1 MRLLGFLLFLF
12 SLHTAKSVVI
22 LDTLYIN
29 RGSVIIVDY
38 TILTCVF
45 NDSANFHKQNKIFEL
60 NSGDQLLLHVINND
74 VLEHTFTIDGMI
86 ETGNVIAG
94 GGSDDFFVS
103 PTTDGVIRFYSDRPY
118 GKLLGASS
126 IIMVGHENHARYYWN
141 LFDQEDTL
149 TDKIDAGTIT
159 SIPLNY
165 TPDIFTINMKVS
177 ADLMTDTLSYILQDV
192 GDTIVIAIIN
202 SGNMHHN
209 LHFHG
214 YHVTIISASE
224 SSHMTG
230 WIKDS
235 FPVVVGEVMLVL
247 LVPDQDG
254 MYMAHNHNMITVTT
268 NGVYPGGMMQMMM
281 IMP

>member
-1 MRLLGFLLFLF
+1 
-12 SLHTAKSVVI
+12 
-22 LDTLYIN
+22 
-29 RGSVIIVDY
+29 
-38 TILTCVF
+38 VF

-86 ETGNVIAG
+86 ETGNVIPG
-94 GGSDDFFVS
+94 GGSDDFFVDPAS
-103 PTTDGVIRFYSDRPY
+103 DGVLRFYSDRPY
-118 GKLLGASS
+118 GQLLGASS
-126 IIMVGHENHARYYWN
+126 IILVGHQNHARYYWN
-141 LFDQEDTL
+141 MFDQQDTL
-149 TDKIDAGTIT
+149 TDKIDAGTVT
-159 SIPLNY
+159 TIPLDY
-165 TPDIFTINMKVS
+165 TPDIFSINMKVGNE
-177 ADLMTDTLSYILQDV
+177 LTMDTLSYIDQFV
-192 GDTIVIAIIN
+192 GDTIVIAIVN

-214 YHVTIISASE
+214 FHVTILSATE
-224 SSHMTG
+224 NTQMTG

-235 FPVVVGEVMLVL
+235 FPVVMDEVMLVM
-247 LVPDQDG
+247 LVPDQVG